1 MKIYMMGDSTM
12 KFNNITSYP
21 QVGWGQFL
29 HVFTKNEYL
38 IEDHAE
44 NGKSTK
50 SFKAEGRF
58 DVILSR
64 LRPND
69 YVICQ
74 FGHNDGKK
82 EDPTRFTEPQG
93 DYIQNLKYYADE
105 VTKKGAKIIFA
116 TPIARHKFIDGVLE
130 NTHTPYQNAMLQF
143 CQENGYTCI
152 DMSTLTMDLYKQ
164 LGEEESKKF
173 HMIFPAGTYVNYPN
187 GMDDHTHL
195 RYVGALTIA
204 EIFVRA
210 VLASDHP
217 IKECFLDLGDKPAIL
232 LP

>member
-1 MKIYMMGDSTM
+1 MKIFMMGDSTM
-12 KFNNITSYP
+12 KYNNITTYP

-29 HVFTKNEYL
+29 HMFTQNEWL

-50 SFKAEGRF
+50 SFLAEGRF

-64 LRPND
+64 LQPND

-74 FGHNDGKK
+74 FGHNDGKI
-82 EDPTRFTEPQG
+82 DDATRFTKPYG
-93 DYIQNLKYYADE
+93 DYQKNLKYFADKVME
-105 VTKKGAKIIFA
+105 KCAKIIFA
-116 TPIARHKFIDGVLE
+116 TPIARHKFVDGILV
-130 NTHTPYQNAMLQF
+130 NTHTDYQNAMLQF

-152 DMSTLTMDLYKQ
+152 DMSSLTMDLYSM

-173 HMIFPAGTYVNYPN
+173 HMIFPAGVYANYPD

-210 VLASDHP
+210 VAKTNHP
-217 IKECFLDLGDKPAIL
+217 ITECFLDLDSKQAIL